1 VEGVVSESDEDV
13 NAGGDHGSRGDP
25 LFHAGVDGRES
36 PAERSEA
43 RSSEVGPIRLS
54 SL

>member
-1 VEGVVSESDEDV
+1 MSESDEDV

-25 LFHAGVDGRES
+25 LLHAGVDGRES
-36 PAERSEA
+36 PAERKEA
-43 RSSEVGPIRLS
+43 QSSEVNPNRPS